1 MARLSFIMVYRKV
14 WDEIGLPPWFG
25 EVANGPLGWMT
36 DAILGFDG
44 PLSVYSAAPSDHLLE
59 SIVEA
64 GAPETVAEELK
75 VPGEI
80 VDRLLRELQEH
91 GLPDEGTLTGDRGR
105 AFLALSLRAVRNPLL
120 PT

>member
-1 MARLSFIMVYRKV
+1 
-14 WDEIGLPPWFG
+14 
-25 EVANGPLGWMT
+25 MT

-64 GAPETVAEELK
+64 GASETVAEELK

-80 VDRLLRELQEH
+80 VDGLLRELQEH